1 MFIIKGK
8 YNGRT
13 EEIDSAATESEAETL
28 LGEYRLAFGPALAG
42 HEVTQRLTQVT
53 CRLEG

>member
-13 EEIDSAATESEAETL
+13 EEIDSTTTESEAETL
-28 LGEYRLAFGPALAG
+28 LGEYRLAYGPVWTLWI
-42 HEVTQRLTQVT
+42 ESVVDSN
-53 CRLEG
+53 